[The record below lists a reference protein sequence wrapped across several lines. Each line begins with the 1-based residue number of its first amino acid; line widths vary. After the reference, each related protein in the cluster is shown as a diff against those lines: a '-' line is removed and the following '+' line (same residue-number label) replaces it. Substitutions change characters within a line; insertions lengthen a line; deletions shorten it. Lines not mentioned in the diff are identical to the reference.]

1 MAVRVAVDTNLYAD
15 FSRGDVSVVK
25 TLEMAEEVW
34 LPFIVVGELRAG
46 FSELRPGVIE
56 LLAFFP
62 HSSSS
67 FTSPLSAFAFS
78 MIFSCSWPGTTS

>member
-15 FSRGDVSVVK
+15 FYRGDVSVVK

-46 FSELRPGVIE
+46 FSGCVQE
-56 LLAFFP
+56 
-62 HSSSS
+62 
-67 FTSPLSAFAFS
+67 
-78 MIFSCSWPGTTS
+78 